1 MEVLFMPTGSGGIL
15 SWVLIIGVFY
25 VFLIMPE
32 RKKQKNMKS
41 MINSVKAGDK
51 IITRGGIY
59 GTIFSLDEDKM
70 VIVTGPEETKLEISK
85 LSISSVIE
93 SKQDLEDEENAEE
106 KIEEIAGNTEVAEET
121 TESVETVEKSE

>member
-1 MEVLFMPTGSGGIL
+1 MPTGAGGIL

-51 IITRGGIY
+51 IITRGGLY
-59 GTIFSLDEDKM
+59 GTIFSLNEDSM
-70 VIVTGPEETKLEISK
+70 VIVTGPDSVKLEMSK

-93 SKQDLEDEENAEE
+93 TRQDSEAKENV
-106 KIEEIAGNTEVAEET
+106 EEISEKTDVVEET
-121 TESVETVEKSE
+121 TENEENSGEKAE

>member
-1 MEVLFMPTGSGGIL
+1 MPAGTGGIL

-51 IITRGGIY
+51 IITRGGLY
-59 GTIFSLDEDKM
+59 GTIFSLNDDSM
-70 VIVTGPEETKLEISK
+70 VLVTGPDSVKLEMSK
-85 LSISSVIE
+85 LSISSVLE
-93 SKQDLEDEENAEE
+93 SRHDSEVEENV
-106 KIEEIAGNTEVAEET
+106 EEISEKTEVVEET
-121 TESVETVEKSE
+121 TESTEKEENSGEKAE

>member
-1 MEVLFMPTGSGGIL
+1 MPTGAGGIL

-51 IITRGGIY
+51 IITRGGLY
-59 GTIFSLDEDKM
+59 GTIFSLNEDAM
-70 VIVTGPEETKLEISK
+70 VIVTGPDSVKLEMSK

-93 SKQDLEDEENAEE
+93 TKQDSEAEENV
-106 KIEEIAGNTEVAEET
+106 EEISEKTEVVEET
-121 TESVETVEKSE
+121 TESTENKENSEEKAE